1 MRLFVAL
8 EIDEDVRRAAEDVI
22 GMLRRKLARLA
33 GAESVKWVPPRNLHV
48 TLRFIGFV
56 DEATASAVRE
66 ALAPPI
72 AVPAFAVMYS
82 GAGAF
87 PPSGSPRVL
96 WIGITAGE
104 APMRELAA
112 EVERRLSQAGL
123 AGGPGAS
130 PFHPHLTVG
139 RLRQPVAGAGRAIRE
154 ILREVGG
161 IGTSAVSQITL
172 FESRLSPKGPDYT
185 PVLRSA
191 LAGGRES

>member
-8 EIDEDVRRAAEDVI
+8 EIDEDVQRAAEDVI
-22 GMLRRKLARLA
+22 ATLRRKLARIA
-33 GAESVKWVPPRNLHV
+33 GADAVKWVPPRNLHV
-48 TLRFIGFV
+48 TLRFIGYV
-56 DEATASAVRE
+56 DDAAASAARE
-66 ALAPPI
+66 ALTPPI

-96 WIGITAGE
+96 WIGVTAGE

-112 EVERRLSQAGL
+112 EVERRLAHAGL
-123 AGGPGAS
+123 AGPPGAS
-130 PFHPHLTVG
+130 PFHPHLTVA
-139 RLRQPVAGAGRAIRE
+139 RLRHPVAGAGRAIRE

-161 IGTSAVSQITL
+161 AVSQITL
-172 FESRLSPKGPDYT
+172 FESRLSPKGPAYT
-185 PVLRSA
+185 AVMRSA